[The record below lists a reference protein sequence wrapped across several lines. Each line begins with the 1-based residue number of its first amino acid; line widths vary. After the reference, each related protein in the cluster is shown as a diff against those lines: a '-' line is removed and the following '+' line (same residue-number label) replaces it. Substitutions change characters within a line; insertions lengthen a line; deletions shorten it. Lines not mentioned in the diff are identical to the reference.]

1 MANIEDAP
9 RLRELCERASMEY
22 DHDKLLDLLRQI
34 NDLLERER
42 PSDAEKEEL
51 QPSAVEAKKASP
63 RLWGVVAVSMIA
75 KTAEEWL
82 ELYRWNPPPNAE
94 REPRAQGRGENFA
107 YAAKHFSSIA
117 CNYKAPRRAAAESFL
132 IFHSKMA
139 DWRGGQ
145 EKR

>member
-1 MANIEDAP
+1 MGQFSREVNGMANIEDAP
-9 RLRELCERASMEY
+9 RLRELCERASKEY

-51 QPSAVEAKKASP
+51 QPSAVEEKKASR

-82 ELYRWNPPPNAE
+82 ELYPWIPPA
-94 REPRAQGRGENFA
+94 
-107 YAAKHFSSIA
+107 HT
-117 CNYKAPRRAAAESFL
+117 
-132 IFHSKMA
+132 
-139 DWRGGQ
+139 
-145 EKR
+145 